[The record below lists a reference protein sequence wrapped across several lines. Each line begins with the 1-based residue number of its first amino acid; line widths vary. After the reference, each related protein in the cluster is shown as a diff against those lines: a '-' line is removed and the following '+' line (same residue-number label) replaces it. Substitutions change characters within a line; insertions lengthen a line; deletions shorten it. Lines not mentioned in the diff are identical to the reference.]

1 MKLHENNEEFR
12 VVISNAAKNSS
23 MPEHVVE
30 KDYWVT
36 KLLLN
41 LSNYKHREYVVFKG
55 GTSLSKGHKL
65 INRFSEDIDLA
76 LHQDGIGEGKI
87 HRRGGDALHQVIAG
101 VKDSNF
107 TDIANERESE
117 KKRYKR
123 AYNFPQI
130 FTYPEGSPIHGKII
144 LEINS
149 FSDPT
154 PTEEVEIISL
164 AGEHLLNENSAEAVN
179 ELGLGAFKIQAL
191 KPERAFCEKLLALR
205 RASHKGGEFFA
216 ARVRHIYDIHQLYNA
231 KRLKEFI
238 SNVRRL
244 EEMLQKCHADDEP
257 NQKITQEL
265 GGKLSAFEIFKDPNK
280 KIVTVKTSYE
290 ALKDIT
296 FDKTIPTIEEV
307 SQTLS
312 EINEI
317 LENFSFFMKQ
327 R

>member
-130 FTYPEGSPIHGKII
+130 FTYLPNF
-144 LEINS
+144 LDR
-149 FSDPT
+149 DP
-154 PTEEVEIISL
+154 PNFQIAEPQHFLIREPPDF
-164 AGEHLLNENSAEAVN
+164 LNAE
-179 ELGLGAFKIQAL
+179 
-191 KPERAFCEKLLALR
+191 PR
-205 RASHKGGEFFA
+205 
-216 ARVRHIYDIHQLYNA
+216 
-231 KRLKEFI
+231 
-238 SNVRRL
+238 
-244 EEMLQKCHADDEP
+244 
-257 NQKITQEL
+257 
-265 GGKLSAFEIFKDPNK
+265 
-280 KIVTVKTSYE
+280 
-290 ALKDIT
+290 
-296 FDKTIPTIEEV
+296 
-307 SQTLS
+307 
-312 EINEI
+312 
-317 LENFSFFMKQ
+317 
-327 R
+327 